1 MNPEALGQALK
12 LLPPIIDPNV
22 LIGPTTADDAAV
34 YKVSDELA
42 IVATVDFF
50 TPVVDDP
57 RTFGR
62 IAATNSLSDV
72 YAMGGQPVFALN
84 LVAFP
89 SKTLPMSVLGEIL
102 AGGNDVAQEA
112 GVSLIGGHTI
122 EDKEPKYG
130 MCVIGFVKP
139 DEVWP
144 NAAGRPGDA
153 LVLTKAIGT
162 GIITTAMKEDAA
174 SSEAIDAAVRAMT
187 TLNRRAAEIAKEV
200 GAIHAC
206 TDVTGFGLLGHLRE
220 MVQGAGLSATLYA
233 ERVPLLPEALAL
245 AAADYAPGG
254 TERNLA
260 HVASAVEWAGTIDE
274 AMRLVLADAQT
285 AGGLLLALPREKAD
299 ALVARLKDQ
308 GLHDAAVIGELTSGS
323 PGRITVV

>member
-1 MNPEALGQALK
+1 M
-12 LLPPIIDPNV
+12 

-34 YKVSDELA
+34 YKVNDELA

-72 YAMGGQPVFALN
+72 YAMGGRPVFALN

-89 SKTLPMSVLGEIL
+89 SKLLPMSVLGEIL
-102 AGGNDVAQEA
+102 AGGNEVAQEA
-112 GVSLIGGHTI
+112 GVSLVGGHTI
-122 EDKEPKYG
+122 EDQEPKYG

-139 DEVWP
+139 NEVWP

-174 SSEAIDAAVRAMT
+174 PREAVDAAIRAMT

-200 GAIHAC
+200 GEIHAC

-220 MVQGAGLSATLYA
+220 MVQGAKLSARVYA
-233 ERVPLLPEALAL
+233 EKVPLLPGARELAE
-245 AAADYAPGG
+245 ADYAPGG

-260 HVASAVEWAGTIDE
+260 HVAPVVEWEGAIDQ

-285 AGGLLLALPREKAD
+285 AGGLLLALPQEKAEV
-299 ALVARLKDQ
+299 LVSRLRDE
-308 GLHDAAVIGELTSGS
+308 GLHDATIIGELTSGQ
-323 PGRITVV
+323 PGRIVVA

>member
-1 MNPEALGQALK
+1 

-34 YKVSDELA
+34 YKVNDELA

-72 YAMGGQPVFALN
+72 YAMGGRPVFALN

-89 SKTLPMSVLGEIL
+89 SKLLPMSVLGEIL
-102 AGGNDVAQEA
+102 AGGNEVAQEA
-112 GVSLIGGHTI
+112 GVSLVGGHTI
-122 EDKEPKYG
+122 EDQEPKYG

-153 LVLTKAIGT
+153 LVLTKALGT

-174 SSEAIDAAVRAMT
+174 PREAVDAALRAMT

-200 GAIHAC
+200 GEVHAC

-220 MVQGAGLSATLYA
+220 MVEGAKLSARVYA
-233 ERVPLLPEALAL
+233 EKVPLLPGARELAE
-245 AAADYAPGG
+245 ADYAPGG

-260 HVASAVEWAGTIDE
+260 HVAPVVEWEGAIDQ

-285 AGGLLLALPREKAD
+285 AGGLLLALPQEKAEV
-299 ALVARLKDQ
+299 LVSRLKDE
-308 GLHDAAVIGELTSGS
+308 GLHDATIIGELTGGQ
-323 PGRITVV
+323 PGRIVVA

>member
-1 MNPEALGQALK
+1 M
-12 LLPPIIDPNV
+12 LPPIIDPNV

-34 YKVSDELA
+34 YKVNDELA

-72 YAMGGQPVFALN
+72 YAMGGRPVFALN

-89 SKTLPMSVLGEIL
+89 SKLLPMSVLGEIL
-102 AGGNDVAQEA
+102 AGGNEVAQEA
-112 GVSLIGGHTI
+112 GVSLVGGHTI
-122 EDKEPKYG
+122 EDQEPKYG

-153 LVLTKAIGT
+153 LVLTKALGT

-174 SSEAIDAAVRAMT
+174 PREAVDAAIRAMT

-200 GAIHAC
+200 GEIHAC

-220 MVQGAGLSATLYA
+220 MVEGAKLSARVYA
-233 ERVPLLPEALAL
+233 EKVPVLPRARELAE
-245 AAADYAPGG
+245 ADYAPGG

-260 HVASAVEWAGTIDE
+260 HVAPIVEWEGAIDQ

-285 AGGLLLALPREKAD
+285 AGGLLLALPQEKAEV
-299 ALVARLKDQ
+299 LVSRLKDE
-308 GLHDAAVIGELTSGS
+308 GLHDATIIGELTGGQ
-323 PGRITVV
+323 PGRIVVA

>member
-1 MNPEALGQALK
+1 M
-12 LLPPIIDPNV
+12 LPPIIDPNV

-34 YKVSDELA
+34 YKVNDELA

-72 YAMGGQPVFALN
+72 YAMGGRPVFALN

-89 SKTLPMSVLGEIL
+89 SKLLPMSVLGEIL
-102 AGGNDVAQEA
+102 AGGNEVAQEA
-112 GVSLIGGHTI
+112 GVSLVGGHTI
-122 EDKEPKYG
+122 EDQEPKYG

-153 LVLTKAIGT
+153 LVLTKALGT

-174 SSEAIDAAVRAMT
+174 PREAVDAALRAMT

-200 GAIHAC
+200 GEVHAC

-220 MVQGAGLSATLYA
+220 MVEGAKLSARVYA
-233 ERVPLLPEALAL
+233 EKVPVLPRARELAE
-245 AAADYAPGG
+245 ADYAPGG

-260 HVASAVEWAGTIDE
+260 HVAPIVEWEGAIDQ

-285 AGGLLLALPREKAD
+285 AGGLLLALPQEKAEV
-299 ALVARLKDQ
+299 LVSRLKDE
-308 GLHDAAVIGELTSGS
+308 GLHDATIIGELTGGQ
-323 PGRITVV
+323 PGRIVVA

>member
-1 MNPEALGQALK
+1 M
-12 LLPPIIDPNV
+12 

-34 YKVSDELA
+34 YKVNDELA

-72 YAMGGQPVFALN
+72 YAMGGRPVFALN

-89 SKTLPMSVLGEIL
+89 SKLLPMSVLGEIL

-112 GVSLIGGHTI
+112 GVSLVGGHTI
-122 EDKEPKYG
+122 EDQEPKYG
-130 MCVIGFVKP
+130 MCVIGFVRP
-139 DEVWP
+139 NEVWP

-174 SSEAIDAAVRAMT
+174 PREAVDAAIRAMT

-200 GAIHAC
+200 GEIHAC

-220 MVQGAGLSATLYA
+220 MVQGAKLSARVYA
-233 ERVPLLPEALAL
+233 EKVPLLPGARELAE
-245 AAADYAPGG
+245 ADYAPGG

-260 HVASAVEWAGTIDE
+260 HVAPVVEWEGAIDQ

-285 AGGLLLALPREKAD
+285 AGGLLLALPQEKAEV
-299 ALVARLKDQ
+299 LVSRLRDE
-308 GLHDAAVIGELTSGS
+308 GLHDATIIGELTSGQ
-323 PGRITVV
+323 PGRIVVA

>member
-1 MNPEALGQALK
+1 M
-12 LLPPIIDPNV
+12 LPPIVDPNV

-34 YKVSDELA
+34 YKVNDELA

-72 YAMGGQPVFALN
+72 YAMGGRPVFALN

-89 SKTLPMSVLGEIL
+89 SKLLPMSVLGEIL

-112 GVSLIGGHTI
+112 GVSLVGGHTI
-122 EDKEPKYG
+122 EDQEPKYG
-130 MCVIGFVKP
+130 MCVIGFVRP
-139 DEVWP
+139 NEVWP

-174 SSEAIDAAVRAMT
+174 PREAVDAAIRAMT

-200 GAIHAC
+200 GEIHAC

-220 MVQGAGLSATLYA
+220 MVQGAKLSARVYA
-233 ERVPLLPEALAL
+233 EKVPLLPGARELAE
-245 AAADYAPGG
+245 ADYAPGG

-260 HVASAVEWAGTIDE
+260 HVAPVVEWEGAIDQ

-285 AGGLLLALPREKAD
+285 AGGLLLALPQEKAEV
-299 ALVARLKDQ
+299 LVSRLRDE
-308 GLHDAAVIGELTSGS
+308 GLHDATIIGELTSGQ
-323 PGRITVV
+323 PGRIVVA

>member
-1 MNPEALGQALK
+1 
-12 LLPPIIDPNV
+12 
-22 LIGPTTADDAAV
+22 
-34 YKVSDELA
+34 
-42 IVATVDFF
+42 
-50 TPVVDDP
+50 VDDP

-72 YAMGGQPVFALN
+72 YAMGGRPVFALN

-89 SKTLPMSVLGEIL
+89 SKLLPMSVLGEIL
-102 AGGNDVAQEA
+102 AGGNEVAQEA
-112 GVSLIGGHTI
+112 GVSLVGGHTI
-122 EDKEPKYG
+122 EDQEPKYG

-153 LVLTKAIGT
+153 LVLTKALGT

-174 SSEAIDAAVRAMT
+174 PREAVDAAIRAMT

-200 GAIHAC
+200 GEIHAC

-220 MVQGAGLSATLYA
+220 MVEGAKLSARVYA
-233 ERVPLLPEALAL
+233 EKVPVLPRARELAE
-245 AAADYAPGG
+245 ADYAPGG

-260 HVASAVEWAGTIDE
+260 HVAPIVEWEGAIDQ

-285 AGGLLLALPREKAD
+285 AGGLLLALPQEKAEV
-299 ALVARLKDQ
+299 LVSRLKDE
-308 GLHDAAVIGELTSGS
+308 GLHDATIIGELTGGQ
-323 PGRITVV
+323 PGRIVVA

>member
-1 MNPEALGQALK
+1 M
-12 LLPPIIDPNV
+12 LPPIVDPNV

-34 YKVSDELA
+34 YKVNDELA

-72 YAMGGQPVFALN
+72 YAMGGRPVFALN

-89 SKTLPMSVLGEIL
+89 SKLLPMSVLGEIL

-112 GVSLIGGHTI
+112 GVSLVGGHTI
-122 EDKEPKYG
+122 EDQEPKYG

-139 DEVWP
+139 NEVWP

-174 SSEAIDAAVRAMT
+174 PREAVDAAIRAMT

-200 GAIHAC
+200 GEIHAC

-220 MVQGAGLSATLYA
+220 MVQGAKLSARVYA
-233 ERVPLLPEALAL
+233 EKVPLLPGARELAE
-245 AAADYAPGG
+245 ADYAPGG

-260 HVASAVEWAGTIDE
+260 HVAPVVEWEGAIDQ

-285 AGGLLLALPREKAD
+285 AGGLLLALPQEKAEV
-299 ALVARLKDQ
+299 LVSRLRDE
-308 GLHDAAVIGELTSGS
+308 GLHDATIIGELTSGQ
-323 PGRITVV
+323 PGRIVVA

>member
-1 MNPEALGQALK
+1 M
-12 LLPPIIDPNV
+12 PPIIDPNV

-34 YKVSDELA
+34 YKVNDELA

-72 YAMGGQPVFALN
+72 YAMGGRPVFALN

-89 SKTLPMSVLGEIL
+89 SKLLPMSVLGEIL
-102 AGGNDVAQEA
+102 AGGNEVAQEA
-112 GVSLIGGHTI
+112 GVSLVGGHTI
-122 EDKEPKYG
+122 EDQEPKYG

-153 LVLTKAIGT
+153 LVLTKALGT

-174 SSEAIDAAVRAMT
+174 PREAVDAALRAMT

-200 GAIHAC
+200 GEVHAC

-220 MVQGAGLSATLYA
+220 MVEGAKLSARVYA
-233 ERVPLLPEALAL
+233 EKVPVLPRARELAE
-245 AAADYAPGG
+245 ADYAPGG

-260 HVASAVEWAGTIDE
+260 HVAPIVEWEGAIDQ

-285 AGGLLLALPREKAD
+285 AGGLLLALPQEKAEV
-299 ALVARLKDQ
+299 LVSRLKDE
-308 GLHDAAVIGELTSGS
+308 GLHDATIIGELTGGQ
-323 PGRITVV
+323 PGRIVVA

>member
-1 MNPEALGQALK
+1 M
-12 LLPPIIDPNV
+12 

-34 YKVSDELA
+34 YKVNDELA

-72 YAMGGQPVFALN
+72 YAMGGRPVFALN

-89 SKTLPMSVLGEIL
+89 SKLLPMSVLGEIL

-112 GVSLIGGHTI
+112 GVSLVGGHTI
-122 EDKEPKYG
+122 EDQEPKYG

-139 DEVWP
+139 NEVWP

-174 SSEAIDAAVRAMT
+174 PREAVDAAIRAMT

-200 GAIHAC
+200 GEIHAC

-220 MVQGAGLSATLYA
+220 MVQGAKLSARVYA
-233 ERVPLLPEALAL
+233 EKVPLLPGARELAE
-245 AAADYAPGG
+245 ADYAPGG

-260 HVASAVEWAGTIDE
+260 HVAPVVEWEGAIDQ

-285 AGGLLLALPREKAD
+285 AGGLLLALPQEKAEV
-299 ALVARLKDQ
+299 LVSRLRDE
-308 GLHDAAVIGELTSGS
+308 GLHDATIIGELTSGQ
-323 PGRITVV
+323 PGRIVVA

>member
-1 MNPEALGQALK
+1 

-34 YKVSDELA
+34 YKVNDELA

-72 YAMGGQPVFALN
+72 YAMGGRPVFALN

-89 SKTLPMSVLGEIL
+89 SKLLPMSVLGEIL
-102 AGGNDVAQEA
+102 AGGNEVAQEA
-112 GVSLIGGHTI
+112 GVSLVGGHTI
-122 EDKEPKYG
+122 EDQEPKYG

-153 LVLTKAIGT
+153 LVLTKALGT

-174 SSEAIDAAVRAMT
+174 PREAVDAALRAMT

-200 GAIHAC
+200 GEVHAC

-220 MVQGAGLSATLYA
+220 MVEGAKLSARVYA
-233 ERVPLLPEALAL
+233 EKVPVLPRARELAE
-245 AAADYAPGG
+245 ADYAPGG

-260 HVASAVEWAGTIDE
+260 HVAPVVEWEGAIDQ

-285 AGGLLLALPREKAD
+285 AGGLLLALPQEKAEV
-299 ALVARLKDQ
+299 LVSRLKDE
-308 GLHDAAVIGELTSGS
+308 GLHDATIIGELTGGQ
-323 PGRITVV
+323 PGRIVVA

>member
-1 MNPEALGQALK
+1 M
-12 LLPPIIDPNV
+12 LPPIVDPNV

-34 YKVSDELA
+34 YKVNDELA

-72 YAMGGQPVFALN
+72 YAMGGRPVFALN

-89 SKTLPMSVLGEIL
+89 SKLLPMSVLGEIL

-112 GVSLIGGHTI
+112 GVSLVGGHTI
-122 EDKEPKYG
+122 EDQEPKYG
-130 MCVIGFVKP
+130 MCVIGFVRP
-139 DEVWP
+139 NEVWP

-174 SSEAIDAAVRAMT
+174 PREAVDAAIRAMT

-200 GAIHAC
+200 GEIHAC

-220 MVQGAGLSATLYA
+220 MVQGAKLSARVYA
-233 ERVPLLPEALAL
+233 EKVPLLPGARELAE
-245 AAADYAPGG
+245 ADYAPGG

-260 HVASAVEWAGTIDE
+260 HVAPVVEWEGAIDQ

-285 AGGLLLALPREKAD
+285 AGGFLLALPQEKAEV
-299 ALVARLKDQ
+299 LVSRLRDE
-308 GLHDAAVIGELTSGS
+308 GLHDATIIGELTSGQ
-323 PGRITVV
+323 PGRIVVA

>member
-1 MNPEALGQALK
+1 M
-12 LLPPIIDPNV
+12 LPPIIDPNV

-34 YKVSDELA
+34 YKVNDELA

-72 YAMGGQPVFALN
+72 YAMGGRPVFALN

-89 SKTLPMSVLGEIL
+89 SKLLPMSVLGEIL

-112 GVSLIGGHTI
+112 GVSLVGGHTI
-122 EDKEPKYG
+122 EDQEPKYG
-130 MCVIGFVKP
+130 MCVIGFVRP
-139 DEVWP
+139 NEVWP

-153 LVLTKAIGT
+153 LVLTKALGT

-174 SSEAIDAAVRAMT
+174 PREAVDAAIRAMT

-200 GAIHAC
+200 GEVHAC

-220 MVQGAGLSATLYA
+220 MVEGAKLSARVYA
-233 ERVPLLPEALAL
+233 EKVPVLPRARELAE
-245 AAADYAPGG
+245 ADYAPGG

-260 HVASAVEWAGTIDE
+260 HVAPIVEWEGAIDQ

-285 AGGLLLALPREKAD
+285 AGGLLLALPQEKAEV
-299 ALVARLKDQ
+299 LVSRLKDE
-308 GLHDAAVIGELTSGS
+308 GLHDATIIGELTGGQ
-323 PGRITVV
+323 PGRIVVA

>member
-1 MNPEALGQALK
+1 M
-12 LLPPIIDPNV
+12 LPPIIDPNV

-34 YKVSDELA
+34 YKVNDELA

-72 YAMGGQPVFALN
+72 YAMGGRPVFALN

-89 SKTLPMSVLGEIL
+89 SKLLPMSVLGEIL

-112 GVSLIGGHTI
+112 GVSLVGGHTI
-122 EDKEPKYG
+122 EDQEPKYG

-139 DEVWP
+139 NEVWP

-174 SSEAIDAAVRAMT
+174 PREAVDAAIRAMT

-200 GAIHAC
+200 GEIHAC

-220 MVQGAGLSATLYA
+220 MVQGAKLSARVYA
-233 ERVPLLPEALAL
+233 EKVPLLPGARELAE
-245 AAADYAPGG
+245 ADYAPGG

-260 HVASAVEWAGTIDE
+260 HVAPVVEWEGAIDQ

-285 AGGLLLALPREKAD
+285 AGGLLLALPQEKAEV
-299 ALVARLKDQ
+299 LVSRLRDE
-308 GLHDAAVIGELTSGS
+308 GLHDATIIGELTSGQ
-323 PGRITVV
+323 PGRIVVA

>member
-1 MNPEALGQALK
+1 
-12 LLPPIIDPNV
+12 LLPPIVDPNV

-34 YKVSDELA
+34 YKVNDELA

-72 YAMGGQPVFALN
+72 YAMGGRPVFALN

-89 SKTLPMSVLGEIL
+89 SKLLPMSVLGEIL

-112 GVSLIGGHTI
+112 GVSLVGGHTI
-122 EDKEPKYG
+122 EDQEPKYG

-139 DEVWP
+139 NEVWP

-174 SSEAIDAAVRAMT
+174 PREAVDAAIRAMT

-200 GAIHAC
+200 GEIHAC

-220 MVQGAGLSATLYA
+220 MVQGAKLSARVYA
-233 ERVPLLPEALAL
+233 EKVPLLPGARELAE
-245 AAADYAPGG
+245 ADYAPGG

-260 HVASAVEWAGTIDE
+260 HVAPVVEWEGAIDQ

-285 AGGLLLALPREKAD
+285 AGGLLLALPQEKAEV
-299 ALVARLKDQ
+299 LVSRLRDE
-308 GLHDAAVIGELTSGS
+308 GLHDATIIGELTSGQ
-323 PGRITVV
+323 PGRIVVA

>member
-1 MNPEALGQALK
+1 

-34 YKVSDELA
+34 YKVNDELA

-72 YAMGGQPVFALN
+72 YAMGGRPVFALN

-89 SKTLPMSVLGEIL
+89 SKLLPMSVLGEIL
-102 AGGNDVAQEA
+102 AGGNEVAQEA
-112 GVSLIGGHTI
+112 GVSLVGGHTI
-122 EDKEPKYG
+122 EDQEPKYG

-153 LVLTKAIGT
+153 LVLTKALGT

-174 SSEAIDAAVRAMT
+174 PREAVDAALRAMT

-200 GAIHAC
+200 GEVHAC

-220 MVQGAGLSATLYA
+220 MVEGAKLSARVYA
-233 ERVPLLPEALAL
+233 EKVPVLPRARELAE
-245 AAADYAPGG
+245 ADYAPGG

-260 HVASAVEWAGTIDE
+260 HVAPIVEWEGAIDQ

-285 AGGLLLALPREKAD
+285 AGGLLLALPQEKAEV
-299 ALVARLKDQ
+299 LVSRLKDE
-308 GLHDAAVIGELTSGS
+308 GLHDATIIGELTGGQ
-323 PGRITVV
+323 PGRIVVA

>member
-1 MNPEALGQALK
+1 M
-12 LLPPIIDPNV
+12 LPPIVDPNV

-34 YKVSDELA
+34 YKVNDELA

-72 YAMGGQPVFALN
+72 YAMGGRPVFALN

-89 SKTLPMSVLGEIL
+89 SKLLPMSVLGEIL

-112 GVSLIGGHTI
+112 GVSLVGGHTI
-122 EDKEPKYG
+122 EDQEPKYG

-139 DEVWP
+139 NEVWP

-174 SSEAIDAAVRAMT
+174 PREAVDAAIRAMT

-200 GAIHAC
+200 GEIHAC

-220 MVQGAGLSATLYA
+220 MVQGAKLSARVYA
-233 ERVPLLPEALAL
+233 EKVPLLPGARELAE
-245 AAADYAPGG
+245 ADYAPGG

-260 HVASAVEWAGTIDE
+260 HVAPVVEWEGAIDQ

-285 AGGLLLALPREKAD
+285 AGGLLLALPQEKAEV
-299 ALVARLKDQ
+299 LVPRLRDE
-308 GLHDAAVIGELTSGS
+308 GLHDATIIGELTSGQ
-323 PGRITVV
+323 PGRIVVA